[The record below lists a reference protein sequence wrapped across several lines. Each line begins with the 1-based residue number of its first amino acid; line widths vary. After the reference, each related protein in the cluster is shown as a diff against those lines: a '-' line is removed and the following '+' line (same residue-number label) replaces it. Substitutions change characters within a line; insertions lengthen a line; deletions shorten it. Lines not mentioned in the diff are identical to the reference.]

1 MFCDKDRALRRRE
14 FLSSA
19 LAVTGM
25 ALASGMGICRA
36 VAHPNSAI
44 RYAISGQMWM
54 GDGING
60 KPWPGNIE
68 EGVKETAR
76 MGLDGIE
83 PFRNH
88 IVKYLDN
95 PLAFKA
101 QLDAAGIAMASCSNG
116 GRGMSTNFIDP
127 AKTPQTITDHVT
139 FARDFIRVF
148 GCTAFKFNMGGRPAD
163 GVMREEH
170 IQALS
175 STLNA
180 IDKQTIEF
188 GIRAAPHPHLWGPME
203 REPEVR
209 RVMELTDPR
218 YVWLT
223 TDTAHL
229 TLGGMDPL
237 KIMSDYFPRIAEVH
251 YKDCDPKYRGN
262 TKSPTQADH
271 WKSSLYLN
279 LGAGGVDLPAIH
291 KMLLARR
298 YRGWISLDYDAPR
311 PGDGTGTIEDNII
324 ANKKYLVDV
333 LHVNSL
339 GPTIAGKSTCDIQ
352 CKPPA

>member
-1 MFCDKDRALRRRE
+1 MVATVAERGLRRRE
-14 FLSSA
+14 FLGSA
-19 LAVTGM
+19 LG
-25 ALASGMGICRA
+25 ALAASSVMGTRA
-36 VAHPNSAI
+36 FAHPNSDI

-68 EGVKETAR
+68 EGVRETAR

-88 IVKYLDN
+88 IVKYLDD
-95 PLAFKA
+95 PMAFKR

-127 AKTPQTITDHVT
+127 AKTPQTVIDHVA
-139 FARDFIRVF
+139 FARDFLRVF
-148 GCTAFKFNMGGRPAD
+148 GCTAFKFNMGGRPAS
-163 GVMREEH
+163 GVMTDDDLKTL
-170 IQALS
+170 AGTLS
-175 STLNA
+175 E
-180 IDKQTIEF
+180 IGRQTIAF

-203 REPEVR
+203 REHEVR

-218 YVWLT
+218 YVFLT

-229 TLGGMDPL
+229 TLGGMDAL
-237 KIMSDYFPRIAEVH
+237 AIMTDYYPRIAEVH

-262 TKSPTQADH
+262 SVSPTPADH
-271 WKSSLYLN
+271 RKSSLYLN

-291 KMLLARR
+291 KMLLARQ
-298 YRGWISLDYDAPR
+298 YKGWISLDYDAPR
-311 PGDGTGTIEDNII
+311 PGDGTGTIEQNIV
-324 ANKKYLVDV
+324 ANKNYLVNV
-333 LHVNSL
+333 LQVTTL
-339 GPTIAGKSTCDIQ
+339 GPTIRGKSACDIQ
-352 CKPPA
+352 CTPPV